1 MQGRIETEARGLVK
15 DTEDLKKKYV
25 YLETTFEKTQEHMK
39 NILSGGR
46 G

>member
-1 MQGRIETEARGLVK
+1 MQKRIAKEEEGLKK
-15 DTEDLKKKYV
+15 DTEDLKKKHT

-39 NILSGGR
+39 SILSGGR